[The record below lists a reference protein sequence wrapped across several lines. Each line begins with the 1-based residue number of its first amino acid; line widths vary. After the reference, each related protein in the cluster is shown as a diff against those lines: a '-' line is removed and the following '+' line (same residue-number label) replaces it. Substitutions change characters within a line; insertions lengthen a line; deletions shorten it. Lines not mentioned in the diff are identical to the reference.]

1 MRIDAHQHFWR
12 YTAEDYGWIPDN
24 GLALKQDR
32 LPVHLKPLLART
44 GMAGTIAVQAR
55 QSLAE
60 TDWLLQLADE
70 NPFIKGVVGWV
81 DLCSPD
87 LRDQLTRY
95 AAHPKFK
102 GVRHVVQ
109 DEPDDRFMLRP
120 QFLNGLGQLAEF
132 DLTYDLLIYPK
143 HLSAAI
149 EVVRQFPKQRFIL
162 DHIAKPSIR
171 SHLLAPWADGL
182 KVLAGHAN
190 VHCKVSGL
198 VTEANWE
205 MWATADFKPY
215 LEVVFDCFGPDRLMF
230 GSDWPVCTLAAS
242 YSETLL
248 ITLEFA
254 AGRSPSALDKLFGL
268 NALAFYRISAE

>member
-12 YTAEDYGWIPDN
+12 YTAEDYGWIPDT

-44 GMAGTIAVQAR
+44 GLDGTIAVQAR

-70 NPFIKGVVGWV
+70 HPFIKGVVGWV
-81 DLCSPD
+81 DLCSSD
-87 LRDQLTRY
+87 LRDQLKRY

-132 DLTYDLLIYPK
+132 NLTYDLLIYSK
-143 HLSAAI
+143 HLSAAA
-149 EVVRQFPKQRFIL
+149 EVVRQFPGQRFIL

-171 SHLLAPWADGL
+171 SELFAPWAEEL
-182 KVLAGHAN
+182 KVLASHSN

-198 VTEANWE
+198 VTEADWE
-205 MWATADFKPY
+205 TWTMADFRPY
-215 LEVVFDCFGPDRLMF
+215 LEVVFDCFGSDRLMF

-242 YSETLL
+242 YAETVLL
-248 ITLEFA
+248 VLEFA
-254 AGRSPSALDKLFGL
+254 AGRSRAELDKLFGL
-268 NALAFYRISAE
+268 NALASYGISAE